1 MAHRPEHAPGDAAP
15 ATGIY
20 EQLTVMGSSTG
31 IRVDVAHGHPM
42 PSAPP
47 RKPHDETTWQ
57 IARAVCAGVL
67 HPLTTYLHN
76 HLSGIGWQ
84 R

>member
-20 EQLTVMGSSTG
+20 EQLTVMGSPTG

-42 PSAPP
+42 PSAPLG
-47 RKPHDETTWQ
+47 HSWTLVE
-57 IARAVCAGVL
+57 IASVE
-67 HPLTTYLHN
+67 
-76 HLSGIGWQ
+76 I
-84 R
+84 